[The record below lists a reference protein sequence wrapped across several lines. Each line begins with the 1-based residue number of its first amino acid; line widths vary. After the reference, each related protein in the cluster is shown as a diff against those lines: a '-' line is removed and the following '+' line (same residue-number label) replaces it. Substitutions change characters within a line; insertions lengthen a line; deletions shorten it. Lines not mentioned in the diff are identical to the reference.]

1 MFVDEAKIYICSGH
15 GGKGCQSFERDRSGK
30 ILRPS
35 GGDGGQGGDIV
46 IRTDDSIQT
55 LIDYRFKRH
64 FRAKKGGQGGSS
76 NKKGKEGLDT
86 VLLVPPGT
94 IVQEVNDCFYK
105 DMPEAGQSLVVA
117 KGGQGGQGN
126 RLNRTV
132 TEGEESQEFDI
143 RLTLKLVA
151 EIGLIGYPNAGKSTL
166 ISQISAAR
174 PKVADFP
181 FTTTAP
187 VLGMV
192 VFANRRLVV
201 DDLPGLIEGAHQGR
215 GLGDRFLKHIERT
228 RFLVH
233 LVDLSITQPLEPFQ
247 RYLNINSELSNYH
260 PDLIKKQQIVVANK
274 IDLPE
279 AEENL
284 LDFTKKVKKE
294 TGAPVVAISAKTG
307 HNVKELLQEMVNQ
320 YEAERINK
328 KG

>member
-1 MFVDEAKIYICSGH
+1 MFVDQATIYVCSGN

-35 GGDGGQGGDIV
+35 GGDGGRGGDI
-46 IRTDDSIQT
+46 IIQAKESIQT
-55 LIDYRFKRH
+55 LIDYRYKRH

-76 NKKGKEGLDT
+76 KKKGKEGLDS
-86 VLLVPPGT
+86 VLLVPVGT
-94 IVQEVNDCFYK
+94 IVQEKEGRFYK
-105 DMPEAGQSLVVA
+105 DLAKAGQSVVVA

-132 TEGEESQEFDI
+132 SEGEEGQEFEVI
-143 RLTLKLVA
+143 LTLKLVA

-201 DDLPGLIEGAHQGR
+201 ADIPGLIEGAHKGR
-215 GLGDRFLKHIERT
+215 GLGDRFLRHIERT

-233 LVDLSITQPLEPFQ
+233 LVDLSVTQPLEPFQ

-260 PDLIKKQQIVVANK
+260 PDLIRKKQIVAANK
-274 IDLPE
+274 MDIPE
-279 AEENL
+279 AEKNFT
-284 LDFTKKVKKE
+284 DFSKKVKKE
-294 TGAPVVAISAKTG
+294 TGAEVLAISAKTG

-320 YEAERINK
+320 YEA
-328 KG
+328 